1 MENISKVFGSLKAN
15 NNVNLSVRKGE
26 VHALL
31 GENGA
36 GKSTLM
42 NMLSGIYTPDTG
54 SIKIDGQEVH
64 FASPK
69 DSIRLG
75 IGMIHQHFKL
85 VDVMTAKENI
95 IIGQPSGFFVKGKLL
110 SQEVKKLSDQY
121 GLDIDPDKKVY
132 DMSVGEKQTLEI
144 IKVLYRGAKILIM
157 DEPTAVLTPQE
168 IKKLFRVIRNMKEQ
182 GCSVVIITHK
192 LNEVMEI
199 SDRVTVLRKGESIGT
214 VNTDEVNVASLIE
227 MMVHFASPKDSIRLG
242 IGMIHQHFKLVDV
255 MTAKENIIIGQPS
268 GFFVK
273 GKLLSQEVKKLSD
286 QYGLDIDPDKK
297 VYDMSVGEKQT
308 LEIIKVLYRGAKILI
323 MDEPT
328 AVLTP
333 QEIKKLFRVIRNMK
347 EQGCSVVIITHKLN
361 EVMEI
366 SDRVTVLRKGESI
379 GTVNTDE
386 VNVASLIE
394 MMVGKK
400 VDLSIDKKKIAEKT
414 PLLDLD
420 EVTVLDGEGKEALAN
435 VSFQLNSHEIVGVAG
450 VANSGQKELC
460 EVIAGLAKAEKGRIF
475 FEGDNLVGKTPRDI
489 IRLGIRMG
497 FIPEDRL
504 GMGLVGSMDIVHNL
518 ILKDYQNQ
526 PGIVLRRGPCIKKAN
541 KIVKDLD
548 IQTPDIYTPVKKL
561 SGGNVQKVLLG
572 REIDS
577 DPKVL
582 ITAYAVRGLD
592 IGASY
597 KIYDLLNEQKE
608 KGVGVLFVGED
619 LDVLMDLCDR
629 IIVLCHGEITGIVD
643 PDEVTKEDIGLLM
656 TGKKAQE
663 VDE

>member
-1 MENISKVFGSLKAN
+1 MQQELAIEMKNISKSFGALKAN
-15 NNVNLSVRKGE
+15 DNINLSVRRGE

-42 NMLSGIYTPDTG
+42 NMLSGIYTPDSG
-54 SIKIDGQEVH
+54 SIKIDGKDVH
-64 FASPK
+64 FSSPK
-69 DSIRLG
+69 ESIRKG

-85 VDVMTAKENI
+85 VDVMSAKENI
-95 IIGQPSGFFVKGKLL
+95 VIGQPTNFLVHGKALSKKVKT
-110 SQEVKKLSDQY
+110 LSDQY

-132 DMSVGEKQTLEI
+132 SMSVGEKQTLEI

-199 SDRVTVLRKGESIGT
+199 SDRVTVLRKGKSIET
-214 VNTDEVNVASLIE
+214 VTTKDVEVS
-227 MMVHFASPKDSIRLG
+227 
-242 IGMIHQHFKLVDV
+242 
-255 MTAKENIIIGQPS
+255 
-268 GFFVK
+268 
-273 GKLLSQEVKKLSD
+273 
-286 QYGLDIDPDKK
+286 
-297 VYDMSVGEKQT
+297 
-308 LEIIKVLYRGAKILI
+308 
-323 MDEPT
+323 
-328 AVLTP
+328 
-333 QEIKKLFRVIRNMK
+333 
-347 EQGCSVVIITHKLN
+347 
-361 EVMEI
+361 
-366 SDRVTVLRKGESI
+366 
-379 GTVNTDE
+379 
-386 VNVASLIE
+386 SLIE

-400 VDLSIDKKKIAEKT
+400 VDLSIEKKSFEEKK
-414 PLLDLD
+414 PLLQLD
-420 EVTVLDGEGKEALAN
+420 EITVLDREGKSALSD
-435 VSFQLNSHEIVGVAG
+435 VSFTLNSHEIIGVAG

-460 EVIAGLAKAEKGRIF
+460 EVIAGLVKAEKGRIY

-526 PGIVLRRGPCIKKAN
+526 PGIMLQRGPCVKKAN
-541 KIVKDLD
+541 KIVEDLD
-548 IQTPDIYTPVKKL
+548 IQTPNIYTPVKKL

-577 DPKVL
+577 APKVL

-597 KIYDLLNEQKE
+597 KIYDLLNQQKE

-629 IIVLCHGEITGIVD
+629 VIVLCHGQITGIVE
-643 PDEVTKEDIGLLM
+643 PSKVTKEDIGLLM
-656 TGKKAQE
+656 TGKQE
-663 VDE
+663 GEVSA